1 LAWDDIP
8 DWSSTVADAL
18 LQTVKMKDPFTFYHC
33 CRVGRAARRLAQ
45 AAGLNEYDQH
55 RLEFSG
61 LFHDV
66 GKVGIP
72 DNILLKPGSLTSQE
86 FETMKSHALKS
97 AEIIEPLNHIAFFK
111 SLLPGIRS
119 HHERI
124 DGRGY
129 PYNLEGDKIPL
140 TARIITIVDTVDAMM
155 HTRPYRKGLSFDIV
169 KQELQEFSGSQFDA
183 QLVKIYLDAIRFWK
197 ADQEA
202 DKEEMVI
209 GQILKKS
216 A

>member
-1 LAWDDIP
+1 L
-8 DWSSTVADAL
+8 
-18 LQTVKMKDPFTFYHC
+18 KDPFTFYHC

-61 LFHDV
+61 LFHDI

-72 DNILLKPGSLTSQE
+72 DDILLKPGSLTKQE

-97 AEIIEPLNHIAFFK
+97 AEILEPLNNIAFFK

-124 DGRGY
+124 DGKGY

-155 HTRPYRKGLSFDIV
+155 HTRPYRQGLTFDIV
-169 KQELQEFSGSQFDA
+169 KNELEQFSGKQFDA

-197 ADQEA
+197 TDHEE

-209 GQILKKS
+209 SQILKKS

>member
-1 LAWDDIP
+1 MAWDDIP
-8 DWSSTVADAL
+8 DWSSKVADVL
-18 LQTVKMKDPFTFYHC
+18 LKNVMMKDPFTFYHC

-45 AAGLNEYDQH
+45 AAGFNEYDQH

-61 LFHDV
+61 LFHDI

-72 DNILLKPGSLTSQE
+72 DNILLKPGSLTQQE

-97 AEIIEPLNHIAFFK
+97 AEILEPLNHIPFFK

-124 DGRGY
+124 DGKGY

-155 HTRPYRKGLSFDIV
+155 NTRPYRKGLSFDIV
-169 KQELQEFSGSQFDA
+169 KSELQQFSGQQFDA
-183 QLVKIYLDAIRFWK
+183 HLVTIYLDAIRFWK
-197 ADQEA
+197 SDQES

-209 GQILKKS
+209 GQIMKKS